1 LQKCNETSTYS
12 FTAEVLCDESIVG
25 QGNPQI
31 IKVDQTTCNVRVM
44 VAHASGCPA
53 GQIMNF
59 SKFVHDYPWAFG
71 LLMVLGGP
79 IVLLF
84 GRRFFPWVTA
94 GIVAVCLFFGTFMI
108 ASILGFMD
116 TTVGLMISIGV
127 SAGVGLL
134 AGFFVMRTVWVAV
147 GLIGILG
154 GFFLGSII
162 FGILLAVIKWQALWA
177 MIFF

>member
-1 LQKCNETSTYS
+1 
-12 FTAEVLCDESIVG
+12 
-25 QGNPQI
+25 
-31 IKVDQTTCNVRVM
+31 M

-116 TTVGLMISIGV
+116 TTVGLIISIGV

-134 AGFFVMRTVWVAV
+134 AGFFVMRTVWIAV